1 MARAAKRRPEPPHDL
16 DLPVL
21 TPLDDDIK
29 PSGDYE
35 AVSIV
40 ERDLSFAAAAGGTF
54 SACRIERCRLDDATF
69 ADARLTACLLAELG
83 ASSID
88 MAGTTWRDVILDG
101 PRVGALTAVRAQW
114 SSVRIRGGKIDFLV
128 LAGARLDDVAF
139 EDCAIGELD
148 LGDARLR
155 NVTFNGCRVG
165 VLDVEAALLA
175 DVDLSGARLQTIR
188 GVGSLR
194 GATVSTG
201 QLVAMGPLLAAHLG
215 IRVEDGGS
223 END

>member
-1 MARAAKRRPEPPHDL
+1 MARAAKRRPEPPRDL
-16 DLPVL
+16 DLPEL
-21 TPLDDDIK
+21 TPFAGDLE
-29 PSGDYE
+29 PSGDYDGMSF
-35 AVSIV
+35 VD
-40 ERDLSFAAAAGGTF
+40 RDLAFAGAAGATF
-54 SACRIERCRLDDATF
+54 SACCIGRCRLDDATF
-69 ADARLTACLLAELG
+69 ADGHLIECLLVEVG
-83 ASSID
+83 ASGID
-88 MAGTTWRDVILDG
+88 MAGTTWRDVILDS
-101 PRVGALTAVRAQW
+101 PRIGALTAVRAEW

-128 LAGARLDDVAF
+128 LAGARLDDVVF

-155 NVTFNGCRVG
+155 NVMFSGCRVG

-194 GATVSTG
+194 GATVSAS
-201 QLVAMGPLLAAHLG
+201 QLVEMGPLLAAHLG

-223 END
+223 ETG